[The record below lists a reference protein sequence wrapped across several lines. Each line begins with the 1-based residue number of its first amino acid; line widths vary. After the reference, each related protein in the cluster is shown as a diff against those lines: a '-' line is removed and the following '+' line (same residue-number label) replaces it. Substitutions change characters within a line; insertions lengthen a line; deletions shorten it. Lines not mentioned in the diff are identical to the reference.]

1 MMMQFMTCSAFYKYL
16 IVQIIAQ
23 SDWLEKFDR
32 FSMGAKISGATVWTG
47 IDGFGKR
54 RRSTV
59 HLEGITINMP
69 MMMEIIDEKSKLEP
83 LLPQIRRMVGD
94 NGLVTLHE
102 VNVI

>member
-1 MMMQFMTCSAFYKYL
+1 MMQKMWCLTIRIKKNDEYGGKRLSKIL
-16 IVQIIAQ
+16 IDFLM
-23 SDWLEKFDR
+23 S
-32 FSMGAKISGATVWTG
+32 AKISGATVWTG

-59 HLEGITINMP
+59 HLEGITINIP